1 MAKFIKGCFTLVGG
15 FFVLVFILAVIG
27 NMGRQNG
34 QTRNNSTSTNQAPA
48 QQAAKA
54 PEPPAPVATVN
65 VSEILKSYENNKIKA
80 EQTYKGKR
88 LRIKGVVAS
97 IGSDVLDLPYVTI
110 GTGASFEVPQ
120 IQCYF
125 PKENAGQLANLDKGQ
140 SLTVEGTVDD
150 YVMNVMVQ
158 DCRLGGK

>member
-1 MAKFIKGCFTLVGG
+1 MGKFIKGCFTLMGG
-15 FFVLVFILAVIG
+15 LFALIVIIGVIG
-27 NMGRQNG
+27 SMGRQSN
-34 QTRNNSTSTNQAPA
+34 QTSTQSTTTSQAPA

-88 LRIKGVVAS
+88 LRIKGVVGS

-110 GTGASFEVPQ
+110 GTGASFEVTQ

-140 SLTVEGTVDD
+140 SLTVEGTVDA
-150 YVMNVMVQ
+150 YVMNVIVQ